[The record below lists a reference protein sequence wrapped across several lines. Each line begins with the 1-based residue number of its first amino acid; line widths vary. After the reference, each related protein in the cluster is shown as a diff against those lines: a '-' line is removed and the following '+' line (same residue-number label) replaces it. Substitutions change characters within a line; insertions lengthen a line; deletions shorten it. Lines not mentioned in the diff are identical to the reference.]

1 MLLHNS
7 ILALHA
13 GDPRDRALEK
23 NNTKQRNTRKYKS
36 MITYTKITTNKKET
50 VVLEGTIRETAI

>member
-7 ILALHA
+7 ILALRA